1 MNLTNPIQT
10 IFRFIKL
17 SISQYTPIDLMGNNL
32 ADIFNFIQ
40 LSPTIATAG
49 QPTESQLS
57 SIKAAGYRLIVNLAP
72 GTHENA
78 LPNEREIVESLGI
91 EYIHIPVKFDR
102 PTTEDFDRFCDVM
115 QAARSRSMFVH
126 CAANL
131 RVSSFMYLYRRIYED
146 VTAEVAQI
154 ELAKI
159 WSPNPIWQE
168 FIYRTI
174 TEKLKID

>member
-10 IFRFIKL
+10 ILRWFKL

-32 ADIFNFIQ
+32 ADIFNFLQ

-57 SIKAAGYRLIVNLAP
+57 SIKAAGYRSIINLAP

-78 LPNEREIVESLGI
+78 LPNEREIVDRIGL
-91 EYIHIPVKFDR
+91 EYIHIPVQFDR
-102 PTTEDFDRFCDVM
+102 PTIEDFDRFCDVM
-115 QAARSRSMFVH
+115 QSHQDRSIFIH

-131 RVSSFMYLYRRIYED
+131 RVSSFMYLYRRIYTGINTE
-146 VTAEVAQI
+146 AAQI
-154 ELAKI
+154 ELAKLWI
-159 WSPNPIWQE
+159 PNPIWQE
-168 FIYRTI
+168 FIDSTI
-174 TEKLKID
+174 TDKIK

>member
-17 SISQYTPIDLMGNNL
+17 SISQYTQIDLMGNNL
-32 ADIFNFIQ
+32 ENIFNFLKLCQ
-40 LSPTIATAG
+40 KIATAG

-57 SIKAAGYRLIVNLAP
+57 SVKAAGYRSIINLAP

-91 EYIHIPVKFDR
+91 EYIHIPVRFDR
-102 PTTEDFDRFCDVM
+102 PTIEDFDRFCDVM
-115 QAARSRSMFVH
+115 QSSQDRAIFVH

-131 RVSSFMYLYRRIYED
+131 RVSSFMYLYRRICEG
-146 VTAEVAQI
+146 VTHEAAQI
-154 ELAKI
+154 ELTKI
-159 WSPNPIWQE
+159 WIPNPIWQE
-168 FIYRTI
+168 FIDRTI
-174 TEKLKID
+174 AEKIKN

>member
-17 SISQYTPIDLMGNNL
+17 SISQYTPIDLMGDNL
-32 ADIFNFIQ
+32 GDIFNFLQ

-49 QPTESQLS
+49 QPTASQLS
-57 SIKAAGYRLIVNLAP
+57 SIKAAGYRSIINLAP

-78 LPNEREIVESLGI
+78 LPNEQDIVESLGI
-91 EYIHIPVKFDR
+91 AYIHIPVLFDR
-102 PTTEDFDRFCDVM
+102 PTIADFDRFCDVM
-115 QAARSRSMFVH
+115 QSSQDRSVFVH

-131 RVSSFMYLYRRIYED
+131 RVSSFMYLYHRIELG
-146 VTAEVAQI
+146 VTEETAQV

-168 FIYRTI
+168 FIDRTI
-174 TEKLKID
+174 ADKIKK

>member
-10 IFRFIKL
+10 ILKFIKL

-32 ADIFNFIQ
+32 TDIFNFHQI
-40 LSPTIATAG
+40 SPTIATAG
-49 QPTESQLS
+49 QPTASQLP
-57 SIKAAGYRLIVNLAP
+57 SIKAAGYRSIVNLAP

-102 PTTEDFDRFCDVM
+102 PTIEDFEQFCDVI
-115 QAARSRSMFVH
+115 QSSQDRSIFVH

-131 RVSSFMYLYRRIYED
+131 RVSSFMYLYRRIYQG
-146 VTAEVAQI
+146 VTAEAAQI

-168 FIYRTI
+168 FIDRTI
-174 TEKLKID
+174 AEKIIN